1 MSQRDDLDKLNQL
14 GNKNTKY
21 SYDYDP
27 SLLEKMKRTSIRTT
41 IISSNSTVLN
51 LRASA
56 RRQASRISLRFTFPI
71 FLINTWWKANH

>member
-27 SLLEKMKRTSIRTT
+27 SLLEKIEE
-41 IISSNSTVLN
+41 
-51 LRASA
+51 
-56 RRQASRISLRFTFPI
+56 QASGQRLFHQIQLS
-71 FLINTWWKANH
+71 

>member
-27 SLLEKMKRTSIRTT
+27 SLLEKIENKHQDNDYFIKFNCPEYRPAGFRYD
-41 IISSNSTVLN
+41 LH
-51 LRASA
+51 
-56 RRQASRISLRFTFPI
+56 
-71 FLINTWWKANH
+71 FLYS

>member
-27 SLLEKMKRTSIRTT
+27 SLLEKIENKHQDNDY
-41 IISSNSTVLN
+41 SSNSTVLN